1 MRYFNTEGACNPH
14 EHYMVNLDD
23 RLEAANLT
31 TLRDQKPLW

>member
-14 EHYMVNLDD
+14 EHYMANLDD